1 MRNKYLNL
9 KTRVLSRWY
18 QVERLRLPSRSIPYY
33 LVSKTEVSEPIVVEV
48 DKVVER
54 GSEIVSE
61 LVDPT
66 EIKGGLGLFLVFE
79 WYAQNSC

>member
-18 QVERLRLPSRSIPYY
+18 QVGRLRLPSRSIPYY

-66 EIKGGLGLFLVFE
+66 EIKGWLGMFLVFE
-79 WYAQNSC
+79 WYAQSSC